1 MKISIHVA
9 FLVVLGVSLTASS
22 VEHEEEEK
30 GNPEFLVDAPNTSN
44 EEKIN
49 DELTKS
55 SYRGRMPRG
64 VIHPEC
70 GYCGYSLRRRAC
82 ACACKNG
89 PRSGPGVRLCGVD

>member
-1 MKISIHVA
+1 MKISINAA
-9 FLVVLGVSLTASS
+9 FLLVLGLVAMTASS

-30 GNPEFLVDAPNTSN
+30 GNPGFLVDAPNTTN

-55 SYRGRMPRG
+55 NYCGPRG

-70 GYCGYSLRRRAC
+70 GYCGYSLWRRVCTC
-82 ACACKNG
+82 ACPNG
-89 PRSGPGVRLCGVD
+89 PQVGPGVRLCNEP

>member
-1 MKISIHVA
+1 MKISIPVA
-9 FLVVLGVSLTASS
+9 FLVVLAVSVTASS

-55 SYRGRMPRG
+55 SYRARMPRSA
-64 VIHPEC
+64 IHPEC
-70 GYCGYSLRRRAC
+70 GYCGYSLWRRVCTC
-82 ACACKNG
+82 ACPNG
-89 PRSGPGVRLCGVD
+89 PQVGPGVRLCNEP

>member
-9 FLVVLGVSLTASS
+9 FLLVCLALTASS

-30 GNPEFLVDAPNTSN
+30 GNPEFLVDAPNTTN

-55 SYRGRMPRG
+55 SYRGRMRRR
-64 VIHPEC
+64 IHPEC